1 MLIPNLDDSAN
12 ISFVNL
18 FVWSAASHHHTNLD
32 VVAHIF
38 CILVVTGMIA
48 AFLEHGGQS
57 IDFQIT
63 KATVTVTT

>member
-18 FVWSAASHHHTNLD
+18 FVWSAASHHHANLD

-38 CILVVTGMIA
+38 CILVVIGMIT
-48 AFLEHGGQS
+48 AFLEHSRQS

-63 KATVTVTT
+63 KATVTVAT